1 MNRVSFAS
9 YKSVQ
14 HLNFIPKTP
23 SSISSRNRSLASRGM
38 TGINR
43 FPTIKSPIPIPL
55 YTNLRNASFKGFY
68 YFFV

>member
-43 FPTIKSPIPIPL
+43 FPTIKSPITL
-55 YTNLRNASFKGFY
+55 YTNLRNASFKGFS
-68 YFFV
+68 YFFI